1 MVHHFASLMMMAG
14 CGTIHFFGIYSK
26 ELKVTF
32 GYDQETLNLLSF
44 SKELVVNI
52 GIYAGLIA
60 EVTPTWFVLLL
71 GAAMN
76 FTGYFMIWLAVTGK
90 IAKPQ
95 IWQMCAYIY
104 IAANSMFYI
113 YIAANSMCFI
123 NTGIVP
129 ACVKNFPES
138 RGIIIGLLKG
148 YIGLSAAIITQI
160 YIAIYGVQDRRSII
174 LLIGWL
180 PAAITLVFL
189 HTIRPIRISTE
200 NQQHSQNQNKN
211 QLRMFFQFLYVSI
224 GLALFL
230 MAITLTQKSVVF
242 PPAAQAATATVVC
255 IIVLLPLWM
264 AV

>member
-1 MVHHFASLMMMAG
+1 MMMVG
-14 CGTIHFFGIYSK
+14 CGTIYFFGIYSK

-44 SKELVVNI
+44 SKELGVNI
-52 GIYAGLIA
+52 GIYAGLVA
-60 EVTPTWFVLLL
+60 EVTPTWFVLLI

-76 FTGYFMIWLAVTGK
+76 FSGYFMIWLAVTGK

-95 IWQMCAYIY
+95 IWQMCA
-104 IAANSMFYI
+104 YI

-160 YIAIYGVQDRRSII
+160 YVAFYGVQDRKSVI

-180 PAAITLVFL
+180 LAAITLVFL
-189 HTIRPIRISTE
+189 HTIRPLRISTE
-200 NQQHSQNQNKN
+200 NQQQSQNQNKN

-242 PPAAQAATATVVC
+242 PQAAQAATATVVC
-255 IIVLLPLWM
+255 IIVLLPLWIT
-264 AV
+264 V

>member
-1 MVHHFASLMMMAG
+1 MFEAKGRWFTVFASLMMMAG
-14 CGTIHFFGIYSK
+14 CGTIYFFGIYSK

-44 SKELVVNI
+44 SKELGVNI

-60 EVTPTWFVLLL
+60 EVTPTWFVLLI

-76 FTGYFMIWLAVTGK
+76 FSGYFMIWLAVTVK

-95 IWQMCAYIY
+95 IWLMCAC
-104 IAANSMFYI
+104 I

-138 RGIIIGLLKG
+138 RGIIIGLLEG

-160 YIAIYGVQDRRSII
+160 LYS
-174 LLIGWL
+174 LLWSSGQEEYYSSDWL
-180 PAAITLVFL
+180 APSCN
-189 HTIRPIRISTE
+189 HTCVSAY
-200 NQQHSQNQNKN
+200 NSSHKN
-211 QLRMFFQFLYVSI
+211 QY
-224 GLALFL
+224 
-230 MAITLTQKSVVF
+230 
-242 PPAAQAATATVVC
+242 
-255 IIVLLPLWM
+255 
-264 AV
+264 